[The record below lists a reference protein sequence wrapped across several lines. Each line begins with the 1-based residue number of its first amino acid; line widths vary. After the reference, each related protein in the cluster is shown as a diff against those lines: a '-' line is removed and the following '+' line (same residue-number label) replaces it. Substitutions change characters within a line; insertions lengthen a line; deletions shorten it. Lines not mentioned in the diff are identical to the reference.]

1 MSHEAAVREAL
12 TRYLTETPA
21 SGLLADRLART
32 ARTTLSLYDQA
43 VGIPGAN
50 TAWADHN
57 LATIVTSGLNDPA
70 LASATKT
77 LFLGTRR
84 RLTAAL
90 EAEPDDL
97 APAAALALGA
107 CAAPDDPDRK
117 SVV

>member
-57 LATIVTSGLNDPA
+57 LYIRHCSRGQQRNY
-70 LASATKT
+70 
-77 LFLGTRR
+77 
-84 RLTAAL
+84 
-90 EAEPDDL
+90 AEGSP
-97 APAAALALGA
+97 P
-107 CAAPDDPDRK
+107 
-117 SVV
+117 